1 MRYNNGS
8 VHTEYLPLGFCISQ
22 IGSLNLCFLENYG
35 YSEVNFC
42 VKMTARTFSTIH
54 LSMDQF
60 IELDFTIFSSF
71 LKEGCYFGSICGW
84 ISGGFG
90 PNGGLG
96 SEDSVEKVSWKV
108 YAKQKMFTQNPKII
122 FYHIFACVRAEE
134 EKLKLMLQLDEVQL
148 RLKSVEFRKPVTKR
162 IQHKSHDTSWFHLI
176 ILENKSLRI
185 TQSFKTKWR

>member
-1 MRYNNGS
+1 MILYQPNWFTKIVFSWKLWVLGSWFWRQNDRKTIPYNPPFDGS
-8 VHTEYLPLGFCISQ
+8 VHRARFHNFIS
-22 IGSLNLCFLENYG
+22 Y
-35 YSEVNFC
+35 
-42 VKMTARTFSTIH
+42 
-54 LSMDQF
+54 F
-60 IELDFTIFSSF
+60 I
-71 LKEGCYFGSICGW
+71 KEGCCFGTNF
-84 ISGGFG
+84 SGIQGVFG

-96 SEDSVEKVSWKV
+96 SQDSVEKVSWKV
-108 YAKQKMFTQNPKII
+108 YTKQKIFTQNPKII

-185 TQSFKTKWR
+185 TQSFKTRWQ